1 MCQQG
6 PSWPWSY
13 GSWILNYLCNQ
24 CLSPLMLWVWI
35 SIWARCTTLCDK
47 SLSVTC
53 DRSVVFCGSSGF
65 LYQLNWPP
73 RFNWN
78 IVESGIKHHQTN
90 KQTNKQEFPCLWCLF
105 ILQVQQMRN
114 AALEIR
120 EEAESTSRFTQIT
133 AAANYTSV
141 VMYYLFIFDLQY
153 FLEN

>member
-1 MCQQG
+1 VA
-6 PSWPWSY
+6 
-13 GSWILNYLCNQ
+13 
-24 CLSPLMLWVWI
+24 LS
-35 SIWARCTTLCDK
+35 T
-47 SLSVTC
+47 
-53 DRSVVFCGSSGF
+53 
-65 LYQLNWPP
+65 
-73 RFNWN
+73 
-78 IVESGIKHHQTN
+78 IKQTN
-90 KQTNKQEFPCLWCLF
+90 KQTNKQEFPCLWCLI